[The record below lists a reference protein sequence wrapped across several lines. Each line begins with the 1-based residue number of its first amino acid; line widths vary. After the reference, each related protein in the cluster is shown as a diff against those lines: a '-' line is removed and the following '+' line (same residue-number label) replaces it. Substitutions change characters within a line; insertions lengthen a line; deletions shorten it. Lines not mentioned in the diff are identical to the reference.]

1 MSKDSATSVVVLACT
16 INDFSAWVRME
27 FFATT
32 AAISPAISLLRRSWL
47 KGVLSSISGAGFE
60 AFGAVTLGRTLDVSD
75 ICIFIV
81 LWVVLFK
88 RIPEFSC

>member
-1 MSKDSATSVVVLACT
+1 MSNESATSVVVFACT

-47 KGVLSSISGAGFE
+47 KGVVSSISGTGLV
-60 AFGAVTLGRTLDVSD
+60 AFGVVALGRTLDVSD

-81 LWVVLFK
+81 LWVVLY
-88 RIPEFSC
+88 